1 MKEIKDQINSIYNY
15 LQNNQEE
22 KTHLNELLLKT
33 LESITD
39 KLEEFQVN
47 LENLDENM
55 SYLNEDISEIQDDLF
70 EEVTIEE
77 LETYEDEYI
86 EVTCGSCEKV
96 AYIEKSALENNKV
109 IPCPFCNHNLK

>member
-22 KTHLNELLLKT
+22 KTDLNELLLKT

-86 EVTCGSCEKV
+86 EVTCENCQKV
-96 AYIEKSALENNKV
+96 AFIEKSALENNKV
-109 IPCPFCNHNLK
+109 ISCPFCNHNLK